1 MSPADGRSR
10 LVVGRGGGGGHG
22 YFGPAVDVC
31 EAGRIDV
38 GVRMEGWVEG
48 DETGAVRIVDMAE
61 VVETEVVDE
70 IATYERDVGY

>member
-1 MSPADGRSR
+1 MPSTDRWGR
-10 LVVGRGGGGGHG
+10 LVVRGGGGGGHG

>member
-1 MSPADGRSR
+1 
-10 LVVGRGGGGGHG
+10 
-22 YFGPAVDVC
+22 
-31 EAGRIDV
+31 
-38 GVRMEGWVEG
+38 MEGWVEG